1 MKNYISNRSGLIL
14 KNKLKILLFSTL
26 VFLLCAHS
34 LSSAEY
40 IFDIYFRGISG
51 GNASLVVDYQDDTII
66 SSFIIHSSGLV
77 DRLFRV
83 RDTTFTIAS
92 YPDFFTISFDKRIH
106 EGSYHARRT
115 FHVDHVSHLSL
126 EKPVRDEYSA
136 LVMLLDSLYFN
147 TDSIEVNLW
156 NRKDS
161 TTVPIVLY
169 RGPIDY
175 INSPAGTFPC
185 HKYEP
190 DKTFR
195 SVFKN
200 ESDLVIWISETYPP
214 LPIQMQ
220 IRLKYGFLNCI
231 LRKAVP

>member
-1 MKNYISNRSGLIL
+1 MTL
-14 KNKLKILLFSTL
+14 KNKYKCLLLPAFIILIS
-26 VFLLCAHS
+26 AHS
-34 LSSAEY
+34 LYSAEY

-51 GNASLVVDYQDDTII
+51 GNASLVVNYQNDRVI

-83 RDTTFTIAS
+83 RDTTFVTSS
-92 YPDFFTISFDKRIH
+92 YPDFYTISYDKRIH
-106 EGSYHARRT
+106 EGTYHSRRT
-115 FHVDHVSHLSL
+115 FNVNHVSHLLL
-126 EKPVRDEYSA
+126 ENPVRDEYTA

-147 TDSIEVNLW
+147 TDSIQVNLW
-156 NRKDS
+156 DRKDS
-161 TTVPIVLY
+161 TTAPIVLY

-175 INSPAGTFPC
+175 VNSPAGTYAC

-200 ESDLVIWISETYPP
+200 ESDLVIWISETFPP
-214 LPIQMQ
+214 LPVQMQ

-231 LRKAVP
+231 LRRAIP